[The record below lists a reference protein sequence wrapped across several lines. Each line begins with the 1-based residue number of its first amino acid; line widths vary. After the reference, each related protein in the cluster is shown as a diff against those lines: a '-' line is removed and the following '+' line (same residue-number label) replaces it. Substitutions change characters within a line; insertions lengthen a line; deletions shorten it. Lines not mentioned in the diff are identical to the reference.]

1 MDEVNDEAEQ
11 IEQDDK
17 EVDDNSEVED
27 SDNETTYTC
36 DTMDTEGTVDSSVT
50 TGKDS
55 GQESAVKLL
64 KTSMYI
70 LVSDFLL

>member
-17 EVDDNSEVED
+17 EVDDNSDVED

-36 DTMDTEGTVDSSVT
+36 DTMDTEGTVDSSVA
-50 TGKDS
+50 TGKNS
-55 GQESAVKLL
+55 GQESAVKL
-64 KTSMYI
+64 
-70 LVSDFLL
+70 